1 MMFMLKVSDEM
12 YYHGPGSPE
21 LSQTGGEVPGTFVQP
36 GRVEVVGAVGV
47 SLSLQA
53 AV

>member
-1 MMFMLKVSDEM
+1 MMLKVSDGI
-12 YYHGPGSPE
+12 YYQRPGSPE
-21 LSQTGGEVPGTFVQP
+21 LSQTGGEVAGTFVQP